1 MKINLRQEIA
11 MWVFGLLWAGIALRS
26 LMDSHEIGNVAQA
39 AVLSLVLLVPIFL
52 IIFSLRDRKKA
63 N

>member
-1 MKINLRQEIA
+1 